1 LHTQERIHFVGIG
14 GVGMSAIATVLR
26 EQGYTVSGSDI
37 RDTEVTERLRAHGI
51 HVDIGHDAAHVAG
64 VTTVVYST
72 AIRPTNP
79 EIVAAI
85 QRGIPVVH
93 RSQMLARLME
103 GRKSIAV
110 SGTHGKTTTS
120 SMIANV
126 FERAGLEPTIVIGGD
141 LHDIGSNGKLGS
153 GKHIIVEAC
162 ESDGS
167 FLNLRP
173 CSEVV
178 TNVEADHLDVHGSL
192 DHIVDSFRKF
202 MAMVPP
208 EEFLVACWDS
218 PTLREISAHAGREAI
233 SYGFNSGADYVA
245 HDIEARECSISF
257 SASRRNQPLGRF
269 TLRLPGRQNVLNALA
284 CIAVCQSAG
293 IDLEQTRDALAE
305 FHGVKR
311 RFEILG
317 TISGAIVVDDYA
329 HHPTEIRATL
339 AAARAGWDRHIIVVF
354 QPHLYSRTQFLLK
367 EFGAAF
373 DAADE
378 LIFTDIYAARED
390 PVEGVHSGL
399 LVDEVR
405 RRNPAKPVR
414 LISSKEDIVR
424 HLREHARPKQMVLI
438 LGAGDIREV
447 GEALVREEPSD
458 VI

>member
-1 LHTQERIHFVGIG
+1 MQTREHIHFVGIG

-26 EQGYTVSGSDI
+26 EQGYIVSGSDI
-37 RDTEVTERLRAHGI
+37 RATEVTERLRARGI

-79 EIVAAI
+79 EILAAA
-85 QRGIPVVH
+85 QRGIPVIH
-93 RSQMLARLME
+93 RSKMLARLME
-103 GRKSIAV
+103 GREGIAV

-153 GKHIIVEAC
+153 GRHIIVEAC

-192 DHIVDSFRKF
+192 EHIAESFRKF
-202 MAMVPP
+202 IAKVPP
-208 EEFLVACWDS
+208 EGFLVACWDS
-218 PTLREISAHAGREAI
+218 PTLRQLSAGAGRKAI

-245 HDIEARECSISF
+245 DDIEARECSISF
-257 SASRRNQPLGRF
+257 SASCRNRPLGRF
-269 TLRLPGRQNVLNALA
+269 TIQLPGRQNVLNALA

-293 IDLEQTRDALAE
+293 IDLEQTREALAQ
-305 FHGVKR
+305 FRGVKR

-317 TISGAIVVDDYA
+317 TVNGAMVVDDYA

-339 AAARAGWDRHIIVVF
+339 AAARTGWDRHMVVVF
-354 QPHLYSRTQFLLK
+354 QPHLYSRTRFLLK

-405 RRNPAKPVR
+405 RRDPSKPVQF
-414 LISSKEDIVR
+414 ISSKEDIVR
-424 HLREHARPKQMVLI
+424 YLRGRVRPRQMVLI

-447 GEALVREEPSD
+447 GEALVGGESSD
-458 VI
+458 VV